1 MKEQESKIMYK
12 PLKLTPPQLLALM
25 FLCLIA
31 VGGILLKLPFAT
43 ESGISWTDA
52 FFMSA
57 SAATCTGL
65 ASLDL
70 ASAFTLF
77 GEIVIVLLVQV
88 GGLGIMTFAVLV
100 VIMLGKKI
108 GIKQRLV
115 MQEALNHPSLGGVIH
130 LVRNLL
136 IFAFVMEC
144 IGAIFLAVKWVP
156 EMGWQK
162 GIYFSIFHAVAAFN
176 NAGFALWP
184 DNLSRFVGDPLINL
198 VVSVLIITGGLGF
211 TVVFDMLYHR
221 FKFRQLSL
229 HSKVMLVS
237 TLIINVV
244 AIMAVFLFELS
255 NPNTLGKLTASEK
268 FWAAYFQAISPRTAG
283 FNTIDIGALN
293 EPTVML
299 MILLMFVGAGSTS
312 TGGGIKLTTFIVIV
326 YAVINFVKGKEETVI
341 FQRTIRN
348 QVIFRSLAILS
359 VSVGFIFVATMIL
372 VILEDTDLMPVFFE
386 VVSAFGTVGLSMNF
400 TSQLSGIGK
409 IIIICTMF
417 LGKLGPLTLLY
428 SISKPEKVK
437 IRYPDGE
444 LFTG

>member
-1 MKEQESKIMYK
+1 MKKQESKIMYK
-12 PLKLTPPQLLALM
+12 PIKLTPPQLLALT
-25 FLCLIA
+25 FICLIA

-43 ESGISWTDA
+43 ESEISWVDA

-65 ASLDL
+65 ASVDPV
-70 ASAFTLF
+70 STLTRF
-77 GEIVIVLLVQV
+77 GELVIMLLVQV

-100 VIMLGKKI
+100 VIMLGKKV

-115 MQEALNHPSLGGVIH
+115 MQEALNHPSLGGVIR

-136 IFAFVMEC
+136 IFAFAMEL
-144 IGAIFLAVKWVP
+144 IGVIFLAVKWVP
-156 EMGWQK
+156 EMGWQQ
-162 GIYFSIFHAVAAFN
+162 GIYYSVFHAVAAFN

-198 VVSVLIITGGLGF
+198 VISFLFITGGLGF
-211 TVVFDMLYHR
+211 TVMFDMLYQR

-229 HSKVMLVS
+229 HSKVMLIS
-237 TLIINVV
+237 TLVINV
-244 AIMAVFLFELS
+244 IAVLAFFLFEAFNS
-255 NPNTLGKLTASEK
+255 NTLGKLTTSEK

-293 EPTVML
+293 EPTLML
-299 MILLMFVGAGSTS
+299 IILLMFVGAGSTS

-326 YAVINFVKGKEETVI
+326 YAVINFIKGKEETVI

-359 VSVGFIFVATMIL
+359 VSIGFIFIATMTL
-372 VILEDTDLMPVFFE
+372 ALSEDTHLMPVFFE

-400 TSQLSGIGK
+400 TSHLSDIGK
-409 IIIICTMF
+409 IIIVCTMF

-428 SISKPEKVK
+428 SVSKPEKVK
-437 IRYPDGE
+437 IRYPEGE